1 MGRLSQD
8 LTSLSKGEI
17 EDIKERGLVV
27 IKNVLPENGILAL
40 DMLFQ
45 RLLHCNY
52 WAKCFPSL
60 RLRSLLK
67 AKKQSLSRRLTG
79 SLRTILVSREARP
92 ENQQTLL
99 ASQCFVNSLCHS
111 PRSPWMADT
120 SVSLSYTDRFSV
132 CQPDD
137 AGFAFGAH
145 IDGGSVEG
153 WEDLEYSLL

>member
-52 WAKCFPSL
+52 
-60 RLRSLLK
+60 
-67 AKKQSLSRRLTG
+67 
-79 SLRTILVSREARP
+79 
-92 ENQQTLL
+92 
-99 ASQCFVNSLCHS
+99 
-111 PRSPWMADT
+111 
-120 SVSLSYTDRFSV
+120 
-132 CQPDD
+132 
-137 AGFAFGAH
+137 
-145 IDGGSVEG
+145 
-153 WEDLEYSLL
+153 